1 MKDYLIACEH
11 DEMLSVAKA
20 ESSIAKTIDD
30 YIFSSAFG
38 TKGRIALI
46 GLGEDGSAITDYLY
60 EKLSK
65 IEFMFDSFSL
75 LDEKRSMTL
84 VRNEGEEIYK
94 NEPLK
99 LVIIAGKIE
108 NSDHIDSIFEAIKL
122 SKFFLC
128 DEIYGFFII
137 DEDVKCCLIQDERPE
152 INITTVLEKTVCQKS
167 ETCTLLRIAPT
178 GQLLLRLYIAALT
191 SIDGFLKKQQVSA

>member
-20 ESSIAKTIDD
+20 ESGIAKTIDG
-30 YIFSSAFG
+30 YILSSAFG

-46 GLGEDGSAITDYLY
+46 GLGEDGSVITDYLY
-60 EKLSK
+60 EKLPK
-65 IEFMFDSFSL
+65 IEFMLDSFSL
-75 LDEKRSMTL
+75 LDECRSMDL
-84 VRNEGEEIYK
+84 VRKEGEVIYK

-137 DEDVKCCLIQDERPE
+137 DEDVKNCLIQHEWPE
-152 INITTVLEKTVCQKS
+152 INITTVSKESVCQKS
-167 ETCTLLRIAPT
+167 ETCTLLKIAPT
-178 GQLLLRLYIAALT
+178 GQLLLHLYIAALT